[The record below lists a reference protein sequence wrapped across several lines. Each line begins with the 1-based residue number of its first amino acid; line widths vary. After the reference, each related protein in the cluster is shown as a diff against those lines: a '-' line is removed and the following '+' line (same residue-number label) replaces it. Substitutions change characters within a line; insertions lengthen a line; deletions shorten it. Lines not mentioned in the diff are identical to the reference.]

1 MCLITFQRVTLC
13 LNVTKCVSKGHVV
26 FKSYSLN
33 TMTLKFLESG
43 INCQSGKFPTRV
55 MYTPLNVHLLPCII
69 RLVSKFLISNW
80 LPCPFSLFPFTSFF
94 CSLLFCCTLLY
105 FSFSSIS
112 PFPSLCFFLYP
123 SLFSSLFLS
132 LPLPFFFPFLSPF
145 SSLPFPSF
153 SLFDFRPWP

>member
-1 MCLITFQRVTLC
+1 
-13 LNVTKCVSKGHVV
+13 
-26 FKSYSLN
+26 
-33 TMTLKFLESG
+33 
-43 INCQSGKFPTRV
+43 

-112 PFPSLCFFLYP
+112 PFPFLCFFLYP

-145 SSLPFPSF
+145 LSLPFPSF
-153 SLFDFRPWP
+153 SLFDLLLALRPFDSFPYPWGGELWIIYTSVTTITTIYPAISAIA